1 MQQENQTVKNR
12 QPVTFHLLR
21 QSCLTA
27 DYFCG
32 QDGCRRDAHGG
43 EPGAAPPVRPGLW
56 GPFPRRLAGAARRP
70 PVCPSA
76 GHCCASRGHKRTRAP
91 ALPASRSASP
101 REGKNPRG
109 CHCRKNDL
117 GSACASGVLLLGGF
131 IRKLLGLDL
140 YFQSSFSS
148 HPPFLSLHSLL
159 QGLQNLWSDP
169 SLTFPELVNQA
180 ACPRPQ
186 RCSSKLRQTGCLLG
200 GWADDVG

>member
-1 MQQENQTVKNR
+1 M
-12 QPVTFHLLR
+12 
-21 QSCLTA
+21 LTA
-27 DYFCG
+27 EE
-32 QDGCRRDAHGG
+32 A
-43 EPGAAPPVRPGLW
+43 GAAPVSALDSGALSRVGWLGQLGGL
-56 GPFPRRLAGAARRP
+56 LSATP
-70 PVCPSA
+70 PVTVARA
-76 GHCCASRGHKRTRAP
+76 GDTSEHEPRPC
-91 ALPASRSASP
+91 LPAAVP
-101 REGKNPRG
+101 REGKNRHG
-109 CHCRKNDL
+109 CRCRKNDL

-140 YFQSSFSS
+140 YFQASFSS